1 VTLTKT
7 VLTID
12 DSKSVRDM
20 VAFALQ
26 PEGYTV
32 VQAEDGS
39 KGLDQLR
46 SVSPQLVITDL
57 NMPVM
62 DGISFIEAARKDPKG
77 TGVPIIMLTTETSPD
92 MKARGKAAGATGW
105 IDKPFDPAKLVAVAK
120 KLLG

>member
-1 VTLTKT
+1 MTRT

-20 VAFALQ
+20 VAFALA

-32 VQAEDGS
+32 VQANDGAQ
-39 KGLDQLR
+39 GLDQLR
-46 SVSPQLVITDL
+46 SVAPHLVITDL

-62 DGISFIEAARKDPKG
+62 DGISFIEAARRDPKG

-105 IDKPFDPAKLVAVAK
+105 IDKPFDPAKLVAVAR

>member
-1 VTLTKT
+1 MSKT

-20 VAFALQ
+20 VAFALT
-26 PEGYTV
+26 PEGYNV
-32 VQAEDGS
+32 VQAADGS
-39 KGLDQLR
+39 QGLDQLR
-46 SVSPQLVITDL
+46 SVGPHLVITDL

-62 DGISFIEAARKDPKG
+62 DGISFIEAARRDPKG
-77 TGVPIIMLTTETSPD
+77 TGVPIIMLTTEPSPD

>member
-1 VTLTKT
+1 MTVTKT

-26 PEGYTV
+26 PEGYDV
-32 VQAEDGS
+32 VHAEDGAR
-39 KGLDQLR
+39 GLDQLR
-46 SVSPQLVITDL
+46 AVAPQLVITDL

-62 DGISFIEAARKDPKG
+62 DGISFIEAARKDPRG

>member
-1 VTLTKT
+1 MTVTKT

-26 PEGYTV
+26 PEGYDV
-32 VQAEDGS
+32 VHAEDGAR
-39 KGLDQLR
+39 GLDQLR
-46 SVSPQLVITDL
+46 AVAPQLVITDL

>member
-1 VTLTKT
+1 MTLTKT